1 MNYLQSFSCS
11 IALMLFSG
19 VCMADAIMRSQA
31 MFASTIAEYFVE
43 DARHELH
50 ERSRFKRFKG
60 AWKYLDGKS

>member
-43 DARHELH
+43 RDHIRLELGQ
-50 ERSRFKRFKG
+50 ST
-60 AWKYLDGKS
+60 A